1 MTDSMMGIRNEI
13 YNDTIDEV
21 RKIRDCVQGEH
32 AIKNS
37 PNSLIYLPHP
47 SDIDKT
53 STQSKERYR
62 AYKARAEF
70 DGFTGATLTSLNGA
84 MWSTE
89 PTIELPSEIEYLIDN
104 SDGDG
109 TPLAQSMALTASNVI
124 QVGYHFL
131 LADYN
136 GTQAN
141 IKHYPRESVIDWDF
155 DEVNGVNQINFVKL
169 AESFSHVDKETLQ
182 RKTETRILILG
193 LDDEGNYYQQKIEE
207 HGGMEVKGE
216 KLYPILR
223 GQMMQSI
230 PCEIVTDEIA
240 QAGQMPCTFGVL
252 YPIALKAIARYQVNA
267 DLKEMIHRNA
277 QPTLITE
284 GWEAEDGKVIEE
296 MNGGKELKLGSNGG
310 INLPKNVK
318 AKYLEAKSADSPLFT
333 YLDINQKEV
342 KAFGGSFDTSEA
354 TTEAVGVAKIRSAEQ
369 LRVLTNIA
377 NALEVAYRNLID
389 ICYGFMSTK
398 STTPDFTIVLNKEF
412 NTSKLEPTERAAI
425 INEYNMG
432 VISLEEAH
440 RQLKAGGVLEAEIE
454 VIMQEIET
462 GRGTIDQFD

>member
-1 MTDSMMGIRNEI
+1 MKDSIMGIRNEI
-13 YNDTIDEV
+13 YNETIDEV

-37 PNSLIYLPHP
+37 ENALVYLPNP
-47 SDIDKT
+47 NDLDKT
-53 STQSKERYR
+53 SAESKERYR

-70 DGFTGATLTSLNGA
+70 DGFTGATLASLNGA
-84 MWSTE
+84 MWST
-89 PTIELPSEIEYLIDN
+89 PPLIELPSEVEYLTSN
-104 SDGDG
+104 SDGNG
-109 TPLAQSMALTASNVI
+109 TSLAQSMALTASNVI

-182 RKTETRILILG
+182 RKTGTRILILG

-207 HGGMEVKGE
+207 HEGMEVKGE
-216 KLYPILR
+216 KLYPIWR

-284 GWEAEDGKVIEE
+284 GWDAGDGAVIEE

-310 INLPKNVK
+310 INLPNNVK
-318 AKYLEAKSADSPLFT
+318 AKYLEAKPAGSPLFT

-354 TTEAVGVAKIRSAEQ
+354 KEEAVGVAKMRSAEQ
-369 LRVLTNIA
+369 LRALTNIA
-377 NALEVAYRNLID
+377 NSDEAAYRNLAG

-412 NTSKLEPTERAAI
+412 NASKLEPTERAAI

-432 VISLEEAH
+432 IVSLEEAH
-440 RQLKAGGVLEAEIE
+440 RQLKAGGVLQAEIE
-454 VIMQEIET
+454 VIMQELEMSN
-462 GRGTIDQFD
+462 GTV

>member
-13 YNDTIDEV
+13 YNDNADEV
-21 RKIRDCVQGEH
+21 LKIRDSVQGEH
-32 AIKNS
+32 AIKTS
-37 PNSLIYLPHP
+37 PNALIYLPNP
-47 SDIDKT
+47 NDLDKT
-53 STQSKERYR
+53 SAESKERYK

-89 PTIELPSEIEYLIDN
+89 PVIELPSEVEYLISN

-109 TPLAQSMALTASNVI
+109 TTLEQSMALTASNVI
-124 QVGYHFL
+124 QVGYHLL
-131 LADYN
+131 LADYD
-136 GTQAN
+136 GSQAY
-141 IKHYPRESVIDWDF
+141 IKHYPRESVTDWDF
-155 DEVNGVNQINFVKL
+155 DKVNGVNQINFVKL
-169 AESFSHVDKETLQ
+169 AECFSHVDKETLQ
-182 RKTETRILILG
+182 RKVETRILILG
-193 LDDEGNYYQQKIEE
+193 LDDNGDYYQQKIEVQ
-207 HGGMEVKGE
+207 GGAEVMGE
-216 KLYPILR
+216 KIYPIWR
-223 GQMMQSI
+223 GQTMKSI

-284 GWEAEDGKVIEE
+284 GWEAADGDIYQEL
-296 MNGGKELKLGSNGG
+296 NGGKDFKLGSNGAM
-310 INLPKNVK
+310 NFPKNVK

-354 TTEAVGVAKIRSAEQ
+354 KEEAVGVAKIRSAEQ
-369 LRVLTNIA
+369 LRVLTSIA
-377 NALEVAYRNLID
+377 NSMESAYTSLID

-398 STTPDFTIVLNKEF
+398 STTPDFVIELNKEF
-412 NTSKLEPTERAAI
+412 NTSKLEPTEIQAI
-425 INEYNMG
+425 TNMIG
-432 VISLEEAH
+432 QSNISLEEGL
-440 RQLKAGGVLEAEIE
+440 RQLKAGGVLQAEIE
-454 VIMQEIET
+454 VIMQELEM
-462 GRGTIDQFD
+462 GNGTISQFD